1 MPSGTS
7 IFSAAAASFE
17 YHFTVAPSNMSLLF
31 PDTNSAAIISIFDI
45 MSSAKTPRDITVRA
59 HQCGLWFCVQS
70 YNVTVMDGIVDRVV
84 MMEWSKSELVPK
96 GSARFAEYIFQDIP
110 LQMNAKEL
118 ARYTVPS
125 DSLETLKAFMDKLML
140 GNVSRVAGTVSYG
153 SDWIQAIEAASQD
166 LSEWMSRLALS
177 LTKDIQLTG
186 TVRPGGNSEYS
197 GTAYIMAP
205 HVEVNWYWVAYPVS
219 LMIFAFLY
227 LMETV

>member
-7 IFSAAAASFE
+7 VSSAAGASFE
-17 YHFTVAPSNMSLLF
+17 YHFTVAPSNGSLPF
-31 PDTNSAAIISIFDI
+31 PDTNSKATISIFDI
-45 MSSAKTPRDITVRA
+45 VSLAKTPRDIAVRA
-59 HQCGLWFCVQS
+59 HQCELWYCVRS
-70 YNVTVMDGIVDRVV
+70 YNVTVTDGIVDRVV
-84 MMEWSKSELVPK
+84 TAEWSKSEFVPNT
-96 GSARFAEYIFQDIP
+96 SARLDEYTFIDIP
-110 LQMNAKEL
+110 PQMNAKKRE
-118 ARYTVPS
+118 RYTVPS

-140 GNVSRVAGTVSYG
+140 GKASHVAGAVSYD
-153 SDWIQAIEAASQD
+153 SDWIQAIEAASQN
-166 LSEWMSRLALS
+166 LSGWVSRLALS

-186 TVRPGGNSEYS
+186 TVRPEGNSEYT